1 MENNKR
7 KITLY
12 DIVAVG
18 LLAAFVFIAT
28 FLFKIK
34 TPTPGG
40 STMVKLGNG
49 ICLLAGTLL
58 GGWRGGLAAGIG
70 CALFDLTDPE
80 YAPTAYVTFLRY
92 FIMAGL
98 CGLISHWGGANG
110 RRTIRNL
117 VAAIAGALT
126 YSTLYIGGKIMGMM
140 LAGSAF
146 VPAVAGCAASIA
158 SSLINAVVGV
168 IVAMLLTPAL
178 QKALQSTSFARHL
191 AHSSQKN

>member
-28 FLFKIK
+28 FFFKIK
-34 TPTPGG
+34 IPTPGG

-58 GGWRGGLAAGIG
+58 GGWRGGLA
-70 CALFDLTDPE
+70 
-80 YAPTAYVTFLRY
+80 AYVTFLRY

-191 AHSSQKN
+191 AHSSPKN

>member
-28 FLFKIK
+28 FFFKIK
-34 TPTPGG
+34 IPTPGG

-80 YAPTAYVTFLRY
+80 YAPTA
-92 FIMAGL
+92 
-98 CGLISHWGGANG
+98 
-110 RRTIRNL
+110 
-117 VAAIAGALT
+117 
-126 YSTLYIGGKIMGMM
+126 
-140 LAGSAF
+140 
-146 VPAVAGCAASIA
+146 
-158 SSLINAVVGV
+158 
-168 IVAMLLTPAL
+168 
-178 QKALQSTSFARHL
+178 
-191 AHSSQKN
+191 

>member
-1 MENNKR
+1 MLSR
-7 KITLY
+7 
-12 DIVAVG
+12 
-18 LLAAFVFIAT
+18 
-28 FLFKIK
+28 
-34 TPTPGG
+34 
-40 STMVKLGNG
+40 S
-49 ICLLAGTLL
+49 
-58 GGWRGGLAAGIG
+58 
-70 CALFDLTDPE
+70 DLTDPE